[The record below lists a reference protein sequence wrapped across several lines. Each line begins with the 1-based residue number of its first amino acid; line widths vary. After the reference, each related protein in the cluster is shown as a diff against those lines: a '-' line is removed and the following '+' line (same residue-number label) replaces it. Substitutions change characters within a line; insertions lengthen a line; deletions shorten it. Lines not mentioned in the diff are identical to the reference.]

1 MIRRFLVALVVALL
15 LQATAF
21 AIYYDDLLFLRR
33 PLPEIV
39 GGSKETFAGH
49 AGTALGRNR
58 LTVRHLDVIAAAAE
72 AFGLIDL
79 EVAALERRVLATPS
93 DDAARLRLADTLRR
107 AKRFAEAESIFLD
120 ILSSS
125 DRAHP

>member
-1 MIRRFLVALVVALL
+1 MIRRFLVVLVVALL

-21 AIYYDDLLFLRR
+21 AIHYDDLLFLRR
-33 PLPEIV
+33 PIPEIV
-39 GGSKETFAGH
+39 GGSKATFISH
-49 AGTALGRNR
+49 AETALGRRR
-58 LTVRHLDVIAAAAE
+58 LTVKHLDAIADAAGT
-72 AFGLIDL
+72 FGLIDM
-79 EVAALERRVLATPS
+79 EVTALERRVVATPS
-93 DDAARLRLADTLRR
+93 DRAARLRLADALRR